1 MESATNRTLV
11 LRSSTAS
18 EAALREAVAE
28 VSGATDDQSTNVF
41 NDLPQIY
48 PSRLVSKRNLKAHTI
63 CPINDGLDGRFR
75 DSASAQFNEHAV
87 SDFAFGH
94 GCGIL
99 YHAASCELF
108 PKENISG
115 NASISLKTVHGFGKP
130 EQ

>member
-1 MESATNRTLV
+1 MQKFRVPPMTSQRTSLTICHKYIRAV
-11 LRSSTAS
+11 SSPN
-18 EAALREAVAE
+18 E
-28 VSGATDDQSTNVF
+28 
-41 NDLPQIY
+41 
-48 PSRLVSKRNLKAHTI
+48 NLKAHTI
-63 CPINDGLDGRFR
+63 CPINDGLNGRFR

-99 YHAASCELF
+99 YHAASSELF

-115 NASISLKTVHGFGKP
+115 NASVSLKTVHGFGKP

>member
-1 MESATNRTLV
+1 MGSATNRTLV

-28 VSGATDDQSTNVF
+28 VSGATDDHVF
-41 NDLPQIY
+41 KDLPQIY

-63 CPINDGLDGRFR
+63 CPINDGLDGRFH

-87 SDFAFGH
+87 SDFVFGH

-99 YHAASCELF
+99 YHAASSELF

-115 NASISLKTVHGFGKP
+115 NASVSRKTVHGFGKP